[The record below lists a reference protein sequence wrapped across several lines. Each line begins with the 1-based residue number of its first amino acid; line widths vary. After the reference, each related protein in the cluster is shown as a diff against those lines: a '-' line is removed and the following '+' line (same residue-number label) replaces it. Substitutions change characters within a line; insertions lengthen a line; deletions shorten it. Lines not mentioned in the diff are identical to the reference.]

1 MIVYKKLFLFLDNN
15 PDNHIISYYF
25 KNFVLLGRFF
35 LFPNNPKN
43 HYQSIAFYQIC
54 EFLFSTLF
62 YYYYFDNHIVLLL
75 FHKYGDS
82 RKIYFLTTLKRKSHD
97 FKKCI

>member
-1 MIVYKKLFLFLDNN
+1 MVVYKQLFLFLDNN

-54 EFLFSTLF
+54 EFLFSTL
-62 YYYYFDNHIVLLL
+62 IVLLL
-75 FHKYGDS
+75 FHKYVDS